1 MNKLSLIITPKST
14 SKATSLLSVISK
26 ENIDSIARDEGALI
40 RERKFSLS
48 SYIINAIKK
57 ISSPAKS
64 SEFTLCSMHESYNR
78 INPDKTLSHKC
89 IHKQLQCEESLRTVE
104 SLIAEALTL
113 YQSRL

>member
-48 SYIINAIKK
+48 SYIINAIHKMCASTK
-57 ISSPAKS
+57 P
-64 SEFTLCSMHESYNR
+64 SEFTLCSMH
-78 INPDKTLSHKC
+78 LS
-89 IHKQLQCEESLRTVE
+89 
-104 SLIAEALTL
+104 LTG
-113 YQSRL
+113 